1 MRVLAIVLLAAAC
14 GGKTQGI
21 KDPCADPCADPCK
34 AGEPVTAPATNEV
47 VTLVNLE
54 NGDRACYVYFQRED
68 GTEVSFE
75 GDFTLCPNN
84 ERDASTLIGA
94 KVTYRTEKA
103 NVLAA
108 SCEGDI
114 DCGESD
120 EVDLVVEINAAE

>member
-14 GGKTQGI
+14 GGKTQDV
-21 KDPCADPCADPCK
+21 KDPCADPCK
-34 AGEPVTAPATNEV
+34 GNQGGTEPAAPEV

-75 GDFTLCPNN
+75 GDFGLCPNG
-84 ERDASTLIGA
+84 EIDASTLIGA
-94 KVTYRTEKA
+94 QVTYRTERA